1 VHRAQLNVSSVRA
14 AGLVLLGILVVAST
28 SAHAQD
34 SARGLRG
41 LSRVVLEISLS
52 PDVVDLRDD
61 VEQRAEQ
68 ALREQAPAPALVR
81 DGADKLRLVVTVQA
95 KNATELRG
103 FWLPL
108 SGTYAIGYVRIEIER
123 AVTLP
128 GPAPSV
134 ATVPAVVWQ
143 ADQLIACPWRQA
155 DGKIYDAVEKLVGA
169 FLEDY
174 RRTRGR

>member
-1 VHRAQLNVSSVRA
+1 MSSVRA
-14 AGLVLLGILVVAST
+14 ASLVLLGLLIVTSA

-34 SARGLRG
+34 AARGLRG
-41 LSRVVLEISLS
+41 LSRVALEISLS

-61 VEQRAEQ
+61 VEQRVEQ

-95 KNATELRG
+95 RNASELRG
-103 FWLPL
+103 YWLPL
-108 SGTYAIGYVRIEIER
+108 SGTYAIGYVRLEIER

-128 GPAPSV
+128 GPTPTA
-134 ATVPAVVWQ
+134 ATVPAVLWQ

-155 DGKIYDAVEKLVGA
+155 DGKIYDAVEKLTGA
-169 FLEDY
+169 FLDDY